1 MKETKTE
8 TAPLAKKESPI
19 QKIKQAVQSKKQP
32 AGEKKPSSAK
42 KPATKKQSAAKK
54 QPAKQLAPE
63 KLLLLVTV
71 VNREKADYYL
81 DFIQSFNSNLQLDVV
96 AFGTAQ
102 RALGLLTP
110 DTEKSVLFSVITK
123 TNSKAV
129 LSALEEKFST
139 IRGGKGVAFTVP
151 MTSTIGVLIY
161 RFLANKE

>member
-1 MKETKTE
+1 MKTTKSE
-8 TAPLAKKESPI
+8 NVPLAE
-19 QKIKQAVQSKKQP
+19 KIKNPIKKIKKTVQSKKQP
-32 AGEKKPSSAK
+32 SKP
-42 KPATKKQSAAKK
+42 
-54 QPAKQLAPE
+54 LAPD
-63 KLLLLVTV
+63 KLTLLVTV

-81 DFIQSFNSNLQLDVV
+81 DFIQSFQSNMQLDVS

-110 DTEKSVLFSVITK
+110 DTEKAVLLSVLTK
-123 TNSKAV
+123 PNAKQA
-129 LSALEEKFST
+129 LSALEQKFKT